1 MGNSPERRGN
11 EERRRLAR
19 LGNIELDVSV
29 EIGRTEVTYGSLA
42 GLREQ
47 DVIELPKLAGE
58 AFDIV
63 LNGRK
68 YAEGEVVVVADQLA
82 VRVTAL
88 IDCEVGK

>member
-1 MGNSPERRGN
+1 MGTPQERQES
-11 EERRRLAR
+11 EERRRLGR
-19 LGNIELDVSV
+19 LGNVELDVTV
-29 EIGRTEVTYGSLA
+29 EIGRTEVACGSLA

-58 AFDIV
+58 AFDIL